1 METKYR
7 FATRDDISL
16 ILKFIRALAENE
28 KMSSYVTCTEQDLER
43 SVFDNGG
50 AKIIFALDN
59 EDESKEV
66 GFAIFYYN
74 FSTFMGKRGL
84 YLEDLFVLP
93 EYRGKGY
100 GKALIRILEGIAHSE
115 GCGRMEWCC
124 RKENR
129 SSVDFYLSLGARQMS
144 DWSTVRFDEQKLIQD
159 CKK

>member
-100 GKALIRILEGIAHSE
+100 GKALLEYTFEKAAE
-115 GCGRMEWCC
+115 
-124 RKENR
+124 
-129 SSVDFYLSLGARQMS
+129 LGYDTIVNFGNPDNYVARGYKS
-144 DWSTVRFDEQKLIQD
+144 
-159 CKK
+159 CKKYNYKNIIH